1 MGGVEVEVGEEGE
14 VLRVEEE
21 EEGVDL
27 LMIGDLRGE
36 MTGEGEG
43 VMVGEMEVQCS
54 LELILNHYLHSNI
67 FQVAIET
74 TTEEGSVVTGMEVE
88 VAAEVDS
95 RTTITP
101 TLV

>member
-1 MGGVEVEVGEEGE
+1 MG
-14 VLRVEEE
+14 
-21 EEGVDL
+21 
-27 LMIGDLRGE
+27 
-36 MTGEGEG
+36 
-43 VMVGEMEVQCS
+43 VGEME
-54 LELILNHYLHSNI
+54 
-67 FQVAIET
+67 VAIET

>member
-27 LMIGDLRGE
+27 LTTGDLPGE

-43 VMVGEMEVQCS
+43 VMVGEMEVKS
-54 LELILNHYLHSNI
+54 G
-67 FQVAIET
+67 A
-74 TTEEGSVVTGMEVE
+74 
-88 VAAEVDS
+88 
-95 RTTITP
+95 
-101 TLV
+101 

>member
-1 MGGVEVEVGEEGE
+1 
-14 VLRVEEE
+14 
-21 EEGVDL
+21 
-27 LMIGDLRGE
+27 
-36 MTGEGEG
+36 
-43 VMVGEMEVQCS
+43 MVGEME
-54 LELILNHYLHSNI
+54 
-67 FQVAIET
+67 VAIET

>member
-1 MGGVEVEVGEEGE
+1 MWPRERGTTGVGEVEVEVGEEEE

-21 EEGVDL
+21 EEEGVDL
-27 LMIGDLRGE
+27 LTTGVLPGE

-43 VMVGEMEVQCS
+43 VMVGEME
-54 LELILNHYLHSNI
+54 
-67 FQVAIET
+67 VAIET

-88 VAAEVDS
+88 VAAEVVS
-95 RTTITP
+95 RMTITP